1 MKLVLGEE
9 LHILAFLLHFID
21 EIAADFKGI
30 LIQGALFQLAECCLE
45 EVDIFINFLLLA
57 FIKALALIRGLI
69 WNLGRDIAEI
79 LGHFDEIAI
88 RFPIFPTDFGEGEG
102 GGIDKGEK
110 KESLDMFWQKPSQR
124 IKQSLL
130 SIFLYFFA
138 TFR

>member
-57 FIKALALIRGLI
+57 FIKALALI
-69 WNLGRDIAEI
+69 
-79 LGHFDEIAI
+79 
-88 RFPIFPTDFGEGEG
+88 
-102 GGIDKGEK
+102 
-110 KESLDMFWQKPSQR
+110 
-124 IKQSLL
+124 
-130 SIFLYFFA
+130 
-138 TFR
+138 